1 MQDLKDKIEVISGAI
16 NEQLQVRFFYKL
28 ETESRLI
35 NSHCIYENSKGAIML
50 DAFQESGQTD
60 TNNQQFKCFVVQH
73 MSKVIV
79 VVNSFEE
86 NEKFNFASDRYTN
99 AICRIGG

>member
-1 MQDLKDKIEVISGAI
+1 MQELEDKIELISQAI

-35 NSHCIYENSKGAIML
+35 NSHCLYANKLGATML
-50 DAFQESGQTD
+50 DAWQQAGQT
-60 TNNQQFKCFVVQH
+60 NSQNEQFKCFVVQH
-73 MSKVIV
+73 MSKVII
-79 VVNSFEE
+79 VVNSFLEH
-86 NEKFNFASDRYTN
+86 EKFNFASDRYTK